1 MDSLLLRAGNSVH
14 DGDDLPWRR
23 ESLLARAAPACYHDG
38 VDVKHAG
45 SAVIL
50 GGLAIALVG
59 VALRFGL
66 LSWFGRLPGDIRY
79 ESDNTRVYI
88 PFVSM
93 LLVSVVL
100 SLLAWLWRRAS

>member
-1 MDSLLLRAGNSVH
+1 MTA
-14 DGDDLPWRR
+14 
-23 ESLLARAAPACYHDG
+23 ARAATDG
-38 VDVKHAG
+38 LMSGAGQGGVRSARPTVAAVGRVHAG

-50 GGLAIALVG
+50 CGLAIALVG

-79 ESDNTRVYI
+79 ESEDTRLYI
-88 PFVSM
+88 RLVSM

-100 SLLAWLWRRAS
+100 SLVAWLWRRAS